1 VPVTFDATLP
11 HITPPGDV
19 EIYMAGNF
27 NGWDPADTMM
37 TRTDL
42 FAQAGS
48 IILTESGELS
58 RPQSIARFNRK

>member
-1 VPVTFDATLP
+1 MLVTFDAALP
-11 HITPPGDV
+11 DTMLPGGD

-27 NGWDPADTMM
+27 NDWDPAGTMM

-48 IILTESGELS
+48 IILTEL
-58 RPQSIARFNRK
+58 R